1 MLKRYLPDYNDSTYP
16 EKQFFYPLISTLFPT
31 EVADLVKEAR
41 KRRSIEQ
48 ETNEAVMVEVC
59 EEMKKEIEDLLVHP
73 SKVIYF

>member
-16 EKQFFYPLISTLFPT
+16 ENQFFYPLISTLFPT

-59 EEMKKEIEDLLVHP
+59 EEIKKEIGDLLVHP